1 MKFDHCL
8 DLENALARALASV
21 QSEPAEGGATEEIVD
36 EVIGLDLVATVLD
49 DFLSVVKKRK
59 DAASKILVERFVDG
73 AQDSVTRRNRT
84 VYLATEYWPGPRIDD
99 LLPEGIDVQSPEYE
113 ATVVR
118 VREAAKDRLLRA
130 LKSSPDH
137 ADLVSETYSVQSLR
151 SALTGKNAQRDDFD
165 VPIVPDALA
174 GMVELNPRT
183 VVRVRRSR

>member
-1 MKFDHCL
+1 MNYGQLL
-8 DLENALARALASV
+8 DLENALARTLASV
-21 QSEPAEGGATEEIVD
+21 QDEPAEGGATEEIVD

-49 DFLSVVKKRK
+49 DFLAMVKKRK
-59 DAASKILVERFVDG
+59 DAASRLLVERFVDG

-84 VYLATEYWPGPRIDD
+84 VYLATEYWPGPRIAD
-99 LLPEGIDVQSPEYE
+99 LLPEGVDVESPEYE
-113 ATVVR
+113 ATLVR

-137 ADLVSETYSVQSLR
+137 ADLVSESYSVQSLR

-165 VPIVPDALA
+165 VPVLPDALA
-174 GMVELNPRT
+174 EVVELNPRT